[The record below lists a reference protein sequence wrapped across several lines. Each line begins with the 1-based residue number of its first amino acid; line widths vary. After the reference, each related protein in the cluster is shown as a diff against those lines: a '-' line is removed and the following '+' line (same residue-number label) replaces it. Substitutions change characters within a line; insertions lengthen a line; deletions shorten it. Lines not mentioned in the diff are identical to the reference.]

1 MRFIS
6 HYMQRFSRPRPVL
19 DDLAFGI
26 HAVYELIRS
35 CKEINRILVARDIRN
50 EGLKELLQLA
60 RDASVPVQ
68 EVPKEKLNGLTR
80 KNHQGVIAFMSPVSY
95 HRIENLLPGLFE
107 SGKTPLLLV
116 LDRITDVRNLGAI
129 ARTAYCAG
137 VDALIIPEKDSASVT
152 GDAIKT
158 SAGAL
163 AELPVC
169 RERSL
174 EQAVDYLLKSG
185 VQVVA
190 ATEHAK
196 DPYYD
201 IELTL
206 PTAIVMGSEEDG
218 ISPALLKKAS
228 HLARIPIQGNVGSLN
243 VSVAA
248 AVLLFEVVRQGQQS
262 G

>member
-1 MRFIS
+1 
-6 HYMQRFSRPRPVL
+6 
-19 DDLAFGI
+19 
-26 HAVYELIRS
+26 
-35 CKEINRILVARDIRN
+35 
-50 EGLKELLQLA
+50 
-60 RDASVPVQ
+60 
-68 EVPKEKLNGLTR
+68 
-80 KNHQGVIAFMSPVSY
+80 MSPVSY

-116 LDRITDVRNLGAI
+116 LDRITDVRNLGAM
-129 ARTAYCAG
+129 ARTADCAG
-137 VDALIIPEKDSASVT
+137 VDALVLPEKDSASVT

-196 DPYYD
+196 EAYY
-201 IELTL
+201 ELDLTI
-206 PTAIVMGSEEDG
+206 PTAIIMGSEEDG
-218 ISPALLKKAS
+218 ISPILLRKAT
-228 HLARIPIQGNVGSLN
+228 HLARIPITGKVGSLN
-243 VSVAA
+243 VGIAA
-248 AVLLFEVVRQGQQS
+248 AVLLFEAVKQRGE
-262 G
+262 